1 MPKTIAKMAGV
12 SKKPWIISVTGIA
25 PGLPDGP
32 RKASIFGMRAAA
44 TNPCARAISPITLP
58 HVAGDEEDV
67 RLREARDA
75 FDARRRRDERE
86 DRGVEELG
94 DGRGADEPGKEPHD
108 ARAVRRGGERAEKAA
123 EREDQAEQD
132 AGEDGDEETEE
143 DWIH

>member
-25 PGLPDGP
+25 PG
-32 RKASIFGMRAAA
+32 RAAEGEHLRH
-44 TNPCARAISPITLP
+44 ARGGDEPLREGHQSH